1 MAKNR
6 EYHYDEQQGIFV
18 FEDEI
23 SVNWLVSQ
31 VLQKPG
37 LQITKIS
44 NEELQTFLNL
54 LDKSDLRMPD
64 GKHSLFWLRDQL
76 KEKSEMSSAKLGET
90 WHQVTGRFRFIIE
103 QIDMILIST
112 ENIKDKMEIRKEEIK
127 LIQNRTP
134 NNMQIKFEPLE
145 SV

>member
-76 KEKSEMSSAKLGET
+76 KEKSEMSGAKLGET

-103 QIDMILIST
+103 QIDIVLIST
-112 ENIKDKMEIRKEEIK
+112 ENIKDKMEIRKEEVK
-127 LIQNRTP
+127 QTTNKTP
-134 NNMQIKFEPLE
+134 NNMQIKFEPSE

>member
-76 KEKSEMSSAKLGET
+76 KEKSEMSGAKLGET

-103 QIDMILIST
+103 QIDIVLIST